1 MNIFQD
7 SIIRLGRSGLFLFN
21 GLGAGLLPPYKLE
34 HLFKQIL
41 FIGSRSML
49 VIMAAGLC
57 VGMVIA
63 LLFYDT
69 LVRFGSVSMLGSAVG
84 LSLVWELGPVLTALM
99 IIGRCGSAICAEIS
113 IMRSDNQIDALE
125 CMAIDPFRY
134 LIAPRLYAGILCFPI
149 LTAIFIT
156 TGIFG
161 GYIVGV
167 VLHDVSPGSFFLGMY
182 QTVTWNDLFMC
193 TVKSFSFGLLIIWI
207 ATAKGFYMHLNRA
220 GAFGPEGV
228 SRVTTDAVVLSSI
241 SILYADYVISALIH

>member
-1 MNIFQD
+1 MNIIQD
-7 SIIRLGRSGLFLFN
+7 TLVRLGRSGLFLFN
-21 GLGAGLLPPYKLE
+21 GLSTGLLPPYKFE

-57 VGMVIA
+57 VGMVVA

-99 IIGRCGSAICAEIS
+99 IIGRCGSAVCAELS

-134 LIAPRLYAGILCFPI
+134 LVAPRLYAGILCFPI

-156 TGIFG
+156 VGIFG

-167 VLHDVSPGSFFLGMY
+167 VLHGVSPGSFFLGMY

-193 TVKSFSFGLLIIWI
+193 TIKSFSFGLLIIWI

-228 SRVTTDAVVLSSI
+228 SRVTTDAVVVSSI